1 MTTAAR
7 NDDLAAEPAGAFHIW
22 LPAFALLAAVTFALS
37 GAGQHTTWYV
47 VRAAGIVSYVL
58 VTLTVAGGLLI
69 SNRALPVGQPR
80 VDVYEV
86 HRFISLLAIC
96 GAGFHALTLLLD
108 HYIGFSAEQILVP
121 FTSAYRPVA
130 VALGIMALYGAVAVY
145 ASVYAKRW
153 LGYKGWR
160 AVHYGSFA
168 IFALATYHGILSG
181 ADTRQPWMLAIYIA
195 AIVSVMGLTFYRIIL
210 ATDEPAPRA
219 RPAPAPPASER
230 PVPDTAWR
238 RPG

>member
-1 MTTAAR
+1 MTR
-7 NDDLAAEPAGAFHIW
+7 SDELDAEPAGALHIW
-22 LPAFALLAAVTFALS
+22 LPALALLAAITFALS

-47 VRAAGIVSYVL
+47 VRAAGIVAYVL
-58 VTLTVAGGLLI
+58 VALTVTGGLLI

-108 HYIGFSAEQILVP
+108 HYIGFSAKQILVP
-121 FTSAYRPVA
+121 FTSAYRPVP
-130 VALGIMALYGAVAVY
+130 VALGIMALYGAIAVY
-145 ASVYAKRW
+145 ASAYAKRW

-160 AVHYGSFA
+160 AVHYASFA
-168 IFALATYHGILSG
+168 VFTLATYHGILSG
-181 ADTRQPWMLAIYIA
+181 ADTRQPWMLAIYVVAMI
-195 AIVSVMGLTFYRIIL
+195 SVMGLVFYRIIL
-210 ATDEPAPRA
+210 ATEAPAPRA
-219 RPAPAPPASER
+219 RPASRVPPSEL